1 MAQQQ
6 QNVFNNVEE
15 QSLCSMM
22 ESQGCSP
29 DEIVLM
35 LARIQGDIQ
44 EFYESK
50 EIQHI
55 LLITLDYDA
64 CAAIM
69 TMLFERNFPNKTSSI
84 HQRFK
89 MHDHYFDAGFVEK
102 AKKLAMNL
110 LNDIKRRMKE
120 FKSKHTNG
128 KVYGLN
134 GSYRQDS
141 DIDLDNRSNHNDPKV
156 AGTDYHDYNAYF
168 KGVIPS
174 GKDGLICVKD
184 GDMDYIFKLL
194 GIDYI
199 PQCYAD
205 GDGGVGCSLGQT
217 DMNVYNNAPK
227 NLLNALGKPIKQ
239 HDMDKRGL
247 VEAHFAK
254 IENCF
259 PGADI
264 QMVFYD
270 DNKGYLRSIKKTPM
284 KENWSVKTIQF
295 VGWPDC
301 DEPIPVE
308 VFA

>member
-1 MAQQQ
+1 
-6 QNVFNNVEE
+6 
-15 QSLCSMM
+15 MM

-89 MHDHYFDAGFVEK
+89 IHDHYFDAGVVEK

-128 KVYGLN
+128 KVFGLN
-134 GSYRQDS
+134 GSYRQDFN
-141 DIDLDNRSNHNDPKV
+141 IDLDNRSNHNDPKV
-156 AGTDYHDYNAYF
+156 AGIDYYNYNMYF
-168 KGVIPS
+168 KGAIPS
-174 GKDGLICVKD
+174 GKDGLICVED

-205 GDGGVGCSLGQT
+205 GDGEVGCSLGRD
-217 DMNVYNNAPK
+217 DMNVYNNRP
-227 NLLNALGKPIKQ
+227 NILTNALGERIKR
-239 HDMDKRGL
+239 HTMDKQGL
-247 VEAHFAK
+247 VECHFAK
-254 IENCF
+254 MQKRF
-259 PGADI
+259 PGAKFK
-264 QMVFYD
+264 MVFYD
-270 DNKGYLRSIKKTPM
+270 DNKKYLKSIKDVPLR
-284 KENWSVKTIQF
+284 ENESVTTINF
-295 VGWPDC
+295 VGWPDS
-301 DEPIPVE
+301 DVPIPAE
-308 VFA
+308 VFCDVTHKKSSTVGGGGR